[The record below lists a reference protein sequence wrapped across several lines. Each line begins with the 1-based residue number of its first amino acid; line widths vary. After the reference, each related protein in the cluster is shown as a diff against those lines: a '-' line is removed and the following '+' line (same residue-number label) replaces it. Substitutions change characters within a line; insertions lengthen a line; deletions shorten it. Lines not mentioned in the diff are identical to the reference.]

1 MQGVVQKGG
10 FCYVVH
16 SNWRMLGLGL
26 GSFMRK
32 MSYQARSCPEV
43 A

>member
-1 MQGVVQKGG
+1 MQGVVRKGS

-26 GSFMRK
+26 GSFLLK
-32 MSYQARSCPEV
+32 MSYQTRSCPEV